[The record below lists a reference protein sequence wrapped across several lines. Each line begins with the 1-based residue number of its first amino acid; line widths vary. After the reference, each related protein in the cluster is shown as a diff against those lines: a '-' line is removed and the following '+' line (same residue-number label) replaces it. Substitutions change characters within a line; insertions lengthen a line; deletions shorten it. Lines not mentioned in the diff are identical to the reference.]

1 MSPEHHHVLVLH
13 KAAFCY
19 ANDESLSF
27 LPELPTNPGGEVM
40 K

>member
-1 MSPEHHHVLVLH
+1 MSPEYHRVLVLH

-19 ANDESLSF
+19 ANDESFF
-27 LPELPTNPGGEVM
+27 LPELPTNPGGKVM